1 MDMFNWLVFFNGVL
15 LGWWLPI
22 ISKLLFV
29 ELPVQLRLSKDK
41 LYKER
46 KPYGKM

>member
-1 MDMFNWLVFFNGVL
+1 MEWLHWMMFINGVL

-29 ELPVQLRLSKDK
+29 ELPVSLRLSKEQM
-41 LYKER
+41 YKER
-46 KPYGKM
+46 KPYGKK